1 MERRKGLFR
10 LARSAAARLVG
21 PHLDRPPVA
30 PLSCVPSRSPPGA
43 AISSTS
49 AYVTYQPSPCALDGG
64 AVRDSSDTRDARA
77 TTASHSPSEEALRRS
92 VVASREI
99 SASQT
104 PLPFAK
110 TRGAGLSFAGT
121 VAVARLTRLGAE
133 RAVDGGGGSRFSHS
147 RATRRRVASV
157 PTTPC
162 NEAPSPASHET
173 RQTSSAACDDPIAS
187 HDPSP
192 DADATTSHDPQSS
205 YTTIVSIDKVPTD
218 LLDLFRGWGMDDRE
232 VRRVLR
238 SRPGLARSGMAE
250 KILPGVRVLF
260 ACGVPPRDM
269 ALGALYDSVWLGQPA
284 EKIKEVVRYL
294 NGLGLAD
301 GESIGMVLRRFPRA
315 FAFDVTTQLQPRVQ
329 KLLNMGIKDTSYI
342 IKACPRLLQLSSER
356 VQERLDFLA
365 QVAGEGHVS
374 AIVQRQPY
382 ILTQPISE
390 LQSKLDAFQSI
401 LGSETLARKIFRQI
415 RRLPAHSASTMIST
429 FHTLCTIV
437 GGPENAQQV
446 VEKRSSILSTNS
458 TTMLSNF
465 NHWRALLPQ
474 LSPPELSHLFVR
486 YPALLHLSWKSN
498 IAPKAEFFRRE
509 LGLSEAAV
517 VAVPLVACYSLEQRI
532 RPRIQRVRDAGVR
545 VVERGGGIVCLPRCV
560 VDGERGGCGDGG
572 RGASEEERIG
582 GGSRGD
588 DVCEG
593 KGGAGAG
600 HIGRKTEDSLS
611 GVGEEDREGLGAM
624 AQLPV
629 AIAVSLAGGVAL
641 LLRRRGRR
649 KRDDAI
655 RESAEEVAEAG
666 EGGEGEGG
674 EGEYGDPAED
684 DEELAEGGAGDEAEM
699 GEEGDAGEAAEAA
712 AGLKLLREEFEAAM
726 FDGKEFDID
735 WDEFPYHISNHAKE
749 HLLASFFVHLKRTRL
764 AKFVACF
771 PNLSNWILL
780 SGPHGSEV
788 YQDTLVRAIAR
799 KLNARLIAVD
809 ADKFLSPAD
818 MSSVPK
824 RRPAADKP
832 RDSLDSAGLS
842 DSLDSPL
849 VSSSP
854 LGAPL
859 SAPPLPPSLAT
870 SRPLPLPSLPCPS
883 LPCPSLPCPSLPCP
897 SLPCPSLPCPSLPCP
912 SLPCPSLPCP
922 SLPCPSLRRP
932 SLHPSLVPP
941 WTLPVPPFP
950 ALARPSTPAPPHP
963 FFRSIPLVL
972 LCLVLV
978 SLFSR
983 PFFVAPSAHPIHTLS
998 TRVAPSLLPCSKAS
1012 VSPLPLSITPPAFH
1026 HPSRPS
1032 ITPPALPSPLPPF
1045 HHPSRPS
1052 ITPPAL
1058 PSPLPPFHHP
1068 SRPSITPPALPSPLP
1083 PSSAVCEFGEASGGD
1098 GSNDGRRGGC
1108 GVCNF

>member
-1 MERRKGLFR
+1 
-10 LARSAAARLVG
+10 
-21 PHLDRPPVA
+21 
-30 PLSCVPSRSPPGA
+30 
-43 AISSTS
+43 
-49 AYVTYQPSPCALDGG
+49 
-64 AVRDSSDTRDARA
+64 
-77 TTASHSPSEEALRRS
+77 
-92 VVASREI
+92 
-99 SASQT
+99 
-104 PLPFAK
+104 
-110 TRGAGLSFAGT
+110 
-121 VAVARLTRLGAE
+121 
-133 RAVDGGGGSRFSHS
+133 
-147 RATRRRVASV
+147 
-157 PTTPC
+157 
-162 NEAPSPASHET
+162 
-173 RQTSSAACDDPIAS
+173 
-187 HDPSP
+187 
-192 DADATTSHDPQSS
+192 
-205 YTTIVSIDKVPTD
+205 
-218 LLDLFRGWGMDDRE
+218 
-232 VRRVLR
+232 
-238 SRPGLARSGMAE
+238 MAE
-250 KILPGVRVLF
+250 KVLPGVRVLL

-284 EKIKEVVRYL
+284 EKINEVVRYL
-294 NGLGLAD
+294 NELGLTD
-301 GESIGMVLRRFPRA
+301 GERIGTVLRRFPRA
-315 FAFDVTTQLQPRVQ
+315 FAFDPTTQLQPRVQ
-329 KLLNMGIKDTSYI
+329 KLLDMGIKDTSYI

-401 LGSETLARKIFRQI
+401 LGSETLARKVFRQI
-415 RRLPAHSASTMIST
+415 RRLPAHSASKMIST
-429 FHTLCTIV
+429 FHTLCEIV
-437 GGPENAQQV
+437 GGAVNAQQV
-446 VEKRSSILSTNS
+446 VEKRSSILATNS

-474 LSPPELSHLFVR
+474 LSPSELSHLFVR

-498 IAPKAEFFRRE
+498 IAPKAEFFLRE

-532 RPRIQRVRDAGVR
+532 RPRIQRVRDAGVK

-560 VDGERGGCGDGG
+560 VDGEQEGGGDGG
-572 RGASEEERIG
+572 SGATEEESNG
-582 GGSRGD
+582 GGGRVD
-588 DVCEG
+588 DVRKG
-593 KGGAGAG
+593 KGDAGARRL
-600 HIGRKTEDSLS
+600 GRKRRDAFSGVRGRESERLEGGSNAAEISLS
-611 GVGEEDREGLGAM
+611 TLI
-624 AQLPV
+624 QLPV
-629 AIAVSLAGGVAL
+629 AIAFSLAGGVAL

-674 EGEYGDPAED
+674 EGEYGDPGED
-684 DEELAEGGAGDEAEM
+684 DEELAEGDAGDEAEM

-712 AGLKLLREEFEAAM
+712 AGLKLLREEFEAAL

-735 WDEFPYHISNHAKE
+735 WDEFPYHIRYGVRADKSPCHMSPPFLPHFFRGKEHLVRPSWHISFNQCHNPFPPLPHRSLRSISAIIHSPHCPIALSTLLASQQPCQGSSTTLPRQGASAGDLPRASHLITKSHVLHFFPLPSPPLLPRLSLVAATTPRSSASRRPSSCISSPCSLPRIPPFSPPTHPLPSLSQQPSQGASTHVLLHASHHRAPSFLPSFPFASAHPTQPPNLHFSHSNHAKE

-854 LGAPL
+854 LRAPL
-859 SAPPLPPSLAT
+859 PAPPLPPSLAT

-883 LPCPSLPCPSLPCP
+883 LPCPSLPCPSL
-897 SLPCPSLPCPSLPCP
+897 
-912 SLPCPSLPCP
+912 
-922 SLPCPSLRRP
+922 
-932 SLHPSLVPP
+932 HPSLVPP
-941 WTLPVPPFP
+941 WCHRT
-950 ALARPSTPAPPHP
+950 
-963 FFRSIPLVL
+963 
-972 LCLVLV
+972 
-978 SLFSR
+978 
-983 PFFVAPSAHPIHTLS
+983 
-998 TRVAPSLLPCSKAS
+998 
-1012 VSPLPLSITPPAFH
+1012 
-1026 HPSRPS
+1026 
-1032 ITPPALPSPLPPF
+1032 
-1045 HHPSRPS
+1045 
-1052 ITPPAL
+1052 
-1058 PSPLPPFHHP
+1058 
-1068 SRPSITPPALPSPLP
+1068 
-1083 PSSAVCEFGEASGGD
+1083 
-1098 GSNDGRRGGC
+1098 
-1108 GVCNF
+1108 